1 MAQRSGQ
8 TSEEIRAELA
18 ALRESEERCRSILR
32 NAPGVIVAADPDG
45 TVTFVNR
52 TFSGIPP
59 ERVVGT
65 SVFDYVLPEYR
76 ETVQD
81 AFARALGA
89 GETVTYELI
98 WSRLGVPISVE
109 NCVGPLVRDGRTVGV
124 TIVASD
130 ITERKRAEDERRRL
144 EARMQNAQRLE
155 SLGILAAGIAHDFNN
170 LLVVILGNA
179 DLALMDI
186 EPHARYRGSI
196 EQIKLAARRAS
207 ELTHQM
213 LLYAGRGARGTDPLD
228 LSALVGEMGSLLAVS
243 ISKKIAL
250 AYECDGEAPPVHAD
264 ASQIRQVVMNLIIN
278 ASEAIGDQDGTI
290 TVRTGEAHLD
300 QEAASR
306 VSIGEDLPAGRY
318 ASLEVSD
325 TGSGIDAAARSRL
338 FDPFFTTKVAGRGLG
353 LAVVLGIVRAH
364 RGAIEVRSQPSQ
376 GSSFRILLPALESG
390 FAARAEGRVSQGPS
404 FRGGGTIL
412 VADDEAGVRE
422 VAREMLERQGFRVIA
437 VEDGREA
444 VRVFRAV
451 SGEIDAVLLD
461 VSMPHLG
468 GGEALREM
476 RRLRSDVKAILC
488 SGYMEGRAREL
499 CDGPVQASFLR
510 KPFDSETLVGALREL
525 LESRAQEEPDD
536 RGTGE

>member
-1 MAQRSGQ
+1 MS
-8 TSEEIRAELA
+8 AELA
-18 ALRESEERCRSILR
+18 ALRESEERFRSILK

-45 TVTFVNR
+45 RVTFVNR

-65 SVFDYVLPEYR
+65 NVFDYVLPEYR

-81 AFARALGA
+81 AFERALTA
-89 GETVTYELI
+89 GETVTYELV
-98 WSRLGVPISVE
+98 WSGPGVPIPVE

-130 ITERKRAEDERRRL
+130 ITERKRAEEERRSL

-155 SLGILAAGIAHDFNN
+155 SLGVLAGGIAHDFNN

-213 LLYAGRGARGTDPLD
+213 LLYTGRGARGVDSLD
-228 LSALVGEMGSLLAVS
+228 LNALVGEMGSLLAVS
-243 ISKKIAL
+243 ISKKIVL
-250 AYECDGEAPPVHAD
+250 RSECDGEAPLVHAD

-290 TVRTGEAHLD
+290 TVRIGEVHLE

-306 VSIGEDLPAGRY
+306 ISIGEDLPPGRY

-325 TGSGIDAAARSRL
+325 TGSGIDAVAMSRL
-338 FDPFFTTKVAGRGLG
+338 FDPFYTTKVAGRGLG

-364 RGAIEVRSQPSQ
+364 RGAIEVRSQPNQ
-376 GSSFRILLPALESG
+376 GSTFRILLPALESG
-390 FAARAEGRVSQGPS
+390 FAARADDRVSRGPS
-404 FRGGGTIL
+404 IRGGGTIL
-412 VADDEAGVRE
+412 VADDEEGVRE

-451 SGEIDAVLLD
+451 SKEIDAVLLD

-476 RRLRSDVKAILC
+476 RELRSDVKAILC

-499 CDGPVQASFLR
+499 CDGPGRASFLR

-525 LESRAQEEPDD
+525 LASGAQEEPDD
-536 RGTGE
+536 RGTRG

>member
-1 MAQRSGQ
+1 VAERSGQ
-8 TSEEIRAELA
+8 TSGEIRAELA
-18 ALRESEERCRSILR
+18 ALREGEERCRSILR
-32 NAPGVIVAADPDG
+32 NAPGVIVAADRDG

-98 WSRLGVPISVE
+98 WSGQGVPISVE
-109 NCVGPLVRDGRTVGV
+109 NCVGPLVRDGRIVGGRSSLGHHR
-124 TIVASD
+124 AQARRG
-130 ITERKRAEDERRRL
+130 ERCPGSRV
-144 EARMQNAQRLE
+144 QNAQRLE
-155 SLGILAAGIAHDFNN
+155 SLGILAGGVAHDFNN
-170 LLVVILGNA
+170 LLVVILGHA

-213 LLYAGRGARGTDPLD
+213 LLYAGRGTPGADPLD
-228 LSALVGEMGSLLAVS
+228 LSALVGEMESLLAVS

-250 AYECDGEAPPVHAD
+250 EYQCDGEAPLVHAD

-278 ASEAIGDQDGTI
+278 ASEAIGDRDGTI
-290 TVRTGEAHLD
+290 RVRIGEAHLD
-300 QEAASR
+300 QQAASR
-306 VSIGEDLPAGRY
+306 ISIGEDLPAGRY

-338 FDPFFTTKVAGRGLG
+338 FDPFFTTKVAGDSAAWCWDRP
-353 LAVVLGIVRAH
+353 RH
-364 RGAIEVRSQPSQ
+364 RGAIEVPAEP
-376 GSSFRILLPALESG
+376 GELPILLPGLEGG
-390 FAARAEGRVSQGPS
+390 FAARADDRVSRGPGL
-404 FRGGGTIL
+404 RGGGTIL
-412 VADDEAGVRE
+412 VADDEEGVRE

-444 VRVFRAV
+444 VRVFQAV
-451 SGEIDAVLLD
+451 SEEIDAVLLD

-468 GGEALREM
+468 GGEVLREM

-488 SGYMEGRAREL
+488 SGYMERRAREL
-499 CDGPVQASFLR
+499 CDGPSQASFLR
-510 KPFDSETLVGALREL
+510 KPFDSETLMGALREIL
-525 LESRAQEEPDD
+525 VSRAQEEPDD
-536 RGTGE
+536 RDPSG